1 MAALLLIVTSTVSAI
16 GGLRM
21 RNSIQWVSHSTLI
34 MDSLLSLKS
43 IIGELDSDM
52 RAMSISSSPVFTIRF
67 ERAEVEAH
75 EHFDALEKLLAHAP
89 ARIAQLAELRQEFV
103 QRLEIDKRLMFS
115 ARQLQGQSLYQ
126 AQATGVA
133 FASSLREGVTEM
145 LNTQRRYLAERQ
157 SIMNRN
163 LQYTFVTIV
172 VANGL
177 ALLAFIVSF
186 VSVARAQRAWV
197 EKREAAL
204 EAENATQAN
213 RHKSEFLANM
223 SHEIR
228 TPMNAIVGF
237 TQLLQERLKGADEQR
252 FVNSIATSG
261 RTLLALIN
269 DILDLSKIEAGK
281 LELRPAPTRLRRLVD
296 ESCAVFA
303 QMAADKSL
311 TLRAAVAP
319 NVPQVVQLDAT
330 RLQQV
335 LFNLIGN
342 AIKFTEVGGVT
353 VQVTAEQALDG
364 QSVALRIAIEDTGVG
379 IPEEELP
386 QIFQP
391 FVQSESHRYKGL
403 SGTGLGLSISRR
415 LVEMMGGEISAQSA
429 TTGGARFEIALPQ
442 VPLAVQVAEDRASTD
457 GRRGLRAL
465 PPSSILVVDDVAE
478 NRDLLLAMLSDS
490 DHRVITAEDGAQALD
505 LIRQHRP
512 DVVLMDL
519 RMPVMSGEAALRSLR
534 SLRSLRAEEAIAGTP
549 VIAVTASPGELRK
562 QAAKGFD
569 GYLTKP
575 FTQTELYGALREV
588 LAGGQAAGATESGD
602 RRAADTEAA
611 VAGAATLAD
620 WGSEQRARL
629 QALARTR
636 WLPLKSSLRLREAAA
651 FGRELE
657 ACGTAANDQD
667 IRDYGQRLA
676 AAAKRIDLT
685 TIQSLLDQFPAQVS
699 ALVDVPDETGVG
711 ELSA

>member
-1 MAALLLIVTSTVSAI
+1 MAALLLIVTSTVSTI

-34 MDSLLSLKS
+34 MDALLSLKS

-75 EHFDALEKLLAHAP
+75 EHFDALEKLLAHEP
-89 ARIAQLAELRQEFV
+89 PRIAQLAALRQEFV

-133 FASSLREGVTEM
+133 FASSLREGVTGM
-145 LNTQRRYLAERQ
+145 LNTQRRHLAERQ

-163 LQYTFVTIV
+163 LQYTFVIIV

-177 ALLAFIVSF
+177 ALLAFIVAF

-204 EAENATQAN
+204 DAENAMQAN

-281 LELRPAPTRLRRLVD
+281 LELRSEPTRLRRLID
-296 ESCAVFA
+296 EACAVFA

-311 TLRAAVAP
+311 NLRAAVAP
-319 NVPQVVQLDAT
+319 NVPHVVRLDAT

-353 VQVTAEQALDG
+353 VQVTAEQGFDG

-415 LVEMMGGEISAQSA
+415 LVEMMGGEISAQSSA
-429 TTGGARFEIALPQ
+429 AGGARFEIVLPQ
-442 VPLAVQVAEDRASTD
+442 VPLAVKVAEDRASTD

-465 PPSSILVVDDVAE
+465 PTSSILVVDDVAE

-490 DHRVITAEDGAQALD
+490 DHRVITAEDGAQALN

-519 RMPVMSGEAALRSLR
+519 RMPVMSGEAALQ
-534 SLRSLRAEEAIAGTP
+534 SLRADEAIAGTP

-575 FTQTELYGALREV
+575 FSQTELYGALRDV
-588 LAGGQAAGATESGD
+588 LADGHAAGATESGD
-602 RRAADTEAA
+602 RRTPEAEVA

-657 ACGTAANDQD
+657 ACGAAANDQD